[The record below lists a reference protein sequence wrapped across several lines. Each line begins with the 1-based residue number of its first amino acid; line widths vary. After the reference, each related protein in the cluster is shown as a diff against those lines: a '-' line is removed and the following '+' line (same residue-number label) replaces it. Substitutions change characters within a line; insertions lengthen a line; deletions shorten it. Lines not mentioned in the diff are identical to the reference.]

1 MRDDRV
7 YLGHILDAIGLIESY
22 TRSGREEFFTNPLV
36 RDAVLRNLEVIGE
49 AVKNLADAVR
59 ARAPQVP
66 WRRIAGLRDV
76 LVHQYF
82 GVSLPLV
89 WEVVEQ
95 DLPELRRQVEALLA
109 AEGPWGSS
117 AP

>member
-7 YLGHILDAIGLIESY
+7 YLGHILDAIQLIE
-22 TRSGREEFFTNPLV
+22 TFTAPGRDEFLSNPMV
-36 RDAVLRNLEVIGE
+36 RDAVLRNLEIIGE
-49 AVKNLADAVR
+49 AVKNLSEAVR
-59 ARAPQVP
+59 GRRPQMP

-89 WEVVEQ
+89 WEVVER
-95 DLPELRRQVEALLA
+95 DLPELRAAIETLLA
-109 AEGPWGSS
+109 EEGPPPSTGV
-117 AP
+117 